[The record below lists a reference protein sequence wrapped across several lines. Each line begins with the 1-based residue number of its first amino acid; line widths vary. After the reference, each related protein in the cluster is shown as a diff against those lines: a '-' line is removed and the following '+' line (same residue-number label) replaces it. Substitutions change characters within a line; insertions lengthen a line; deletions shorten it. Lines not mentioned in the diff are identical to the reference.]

1 MALLYWLRCQCSGIC
16 KTVAQKICVVVLW
29 KWMWCATRKV
39 SLWVVHMI
47 WAGGCCGGVL
57 LCHWLGEGGGCPA
70 GCAFPLSVDPH
81 LAAAGG
87 GLRLHHSPPSSPE
100 GDLASGIPHSPRRRG
115 IWPPAF
121 PTPLPRGPLQQ
132 LEKSSQS
139 AIWRP
144 VFFLYPSLRLQKQA
158 FDARA
163 EYKKSPQALLESFF
177 SVVAVRG
184 GFEPPVRLPV
194 RQFSKLVVSA
204 THPSHLSAQWVR
216 CLHKRFGTANIC

>member
-1 MALLYWLRCQCSGIC
+1 MAFP
-16 KTVAQKICVVVLW
+16 VLPGDFT
-29 KWMWCATRKV
+29 CIA
-39 SLWVVHMI
+39 S
-47 WAGGCCGGVL
+47 
-57 LCHWLGEGGGCPA
+57 
-70 GCAFPLSVDPH
+70 CAFPLS
-81 LAAAGG
+81 
-87 GLRLHHSPPSSPE
+87 
-100 GDLASGIPHSPRRRG
+100 GDLGSAIPHPPRRMG

-144 VFFLYPSLRLQKQA
+144 VFFCTHPFAYKSKLLMLGLSTKKASKRCLKA
-158 FDARA
+158 F
-163 EYKKSPQALLESFF
+163 FT
-177 SVVAVRG
+177 VAVRG

-216 CLHKRFGTANIC
+216 CLHKRLGLQIYAKTLYLQILF